1 MKQEKTCF
9 VFCPFSFYQNTN
21 HKENKK
27 MAYQDSKVYFDGGHY
42 IAVPKEN
49 FPSRKGR
56 NIPKKNIPQ
65 TDTKKIKF
73 ETAYAESQALP
84 KRERKQYIAEQL
96 KDEFISE
103 EQTKDYVKQQTERKR
118 NNACKRYT
126 RLWRKVYLQGTWN
139 FFVTFT
145 YDNEKHTEQT
155 FQKTLRNTLKHLV
168 SRKGWKYIG
177 VWERSSSERLHFHG
191 IFYIPENAMVGE
203 LKQVSDYST
212 KQRRIQTT
220 YQNTHFLQKFGRNDF
235 KEINK
240 NEIVQSVRY
249 LLKYIE
255 KSGEKLVYGGDLPT
269 YFKSDIMDEDIAC
282 SIGVDDRKKLL
293 FDNFNC
299 WDEGCLIGKVSPET
313 ISQLRKCN

>member
-1 MKQEKTCF
+1 MPYK
-9 VFCPFSFYQNTN
+9 
-21 HKENKK
+21 
-27 MAYQDSKVYFDGGHY
+27 ASKIYYDGSHY

-56 NIPKKNIPQ
+56 SNQSSTQIDSVKA
-65 TDTKKIKF
+65 KF
-73 ETAYAESQALP
+73 EAAYAESQALP
-84 KRERKQYIAEQL
+84 KRERKQYIAKRLQ
-96 KDEFISE
+96 DDFATVE
-103 EQTKDYVKQQTERKR
+103 EANEYARRQTERKR

-126 RLWRKVYLQGTWN
+126 RLWRKVYLQGKWDY
-139 FFVTFT
+139 FVTFT
-145 YDNEKHTEQT
+145 YDNDKHTEESFRQS
-155 FQKTLRNTLKHLV
+155 LRNTLKHLV

-177 VWERSSSERLHFHG
+177 VWERSASERLHFHG
-191 IFYIPENAMVGE
+191 IFYIPEHAMIGE

-212 KQRRIQTT
+212 KQHRMQTT
-220 YQNTHFLQKFGRNDF
+220 YQNTHFSRRFGRNDF
-235 KEINK
+235 KTIGK
-240 NEIVQSVRY
+240 NEVIESVRY

-255 KSGEKLVYGGDLPT
+255 KSGERLVYGGDLPT

-282 SIGVDDRKKLL
+282 SIGLDDRKKLL

>member
-1 MKQEKTCF
+1 
-9 VFCPFSFYQNTN
+9 
-21 HKENKK
+21 
-27 MAYQDSKVYFDGGHY
+27 MAYQDCKVYFDGGHY

-56 NIPKKNIPQ
+56 NIPKKNSPQ
-65 TDTKKIKF
+65 TDTKKDKF
-73 ETAYAESQALP
+73 ETAYAESQVLP
-84 KRERKQYIAEQL
+84 KRERKQYITEQL

-103 EQTKDYVKQQTERKR
+103 EQTKEYVKQQTEGKR
-118 NNACKRYT
+118 NNAYKRYT

-168 SRKGWKYIG
+168 NRKGWKYIG

-212 KQRRIQTT
+212 KQHRMQTT

-235 KEINK
+235 KEIDK

-269 YFKSDIMDEDIAC
+269 YFKSDIMDEDVAC